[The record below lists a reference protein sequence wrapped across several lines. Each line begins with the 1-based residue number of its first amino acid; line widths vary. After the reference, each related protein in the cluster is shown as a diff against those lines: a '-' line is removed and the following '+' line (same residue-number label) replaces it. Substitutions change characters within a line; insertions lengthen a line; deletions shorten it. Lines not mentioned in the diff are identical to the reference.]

1 MTQALMIID
10 VQNDYFPDGKYPLN
24 NTEQT
29 LQKTLKLQN
38 YFRQK
43 QLPIIY
49 IQHINP
55 DPNAV
60 FFVNNSFG
68 SQLHAK
74 LLPIIKP
81 NEMIIQ
87 KAYPNSFYQTQ
98 LQEKLERLGIKQLVI
113 CGMMSHMCV
122 DSTTRC
128 AFELNYQPILIHDA
142 CTTRDLDFNG
152 NIIPSKDVHN
162 SFMSALMRFSKI
174 MSCEAFIQ
182 AT

>member
-1 MTQALMIID
+1 MTQALMIIEQAL
-10 VQNDYFPDGKYPLN
+10 QN
-24 NTEQT
+24 
-29 LQKTLKLQN
+29 TLKLQN

-74 LLPIIKP
+74 LLPIKS

-98 LQEKLERLGIKQLVI
+98 LQEKLERLGIIQLVI

-152 NIIPSKDVHN
+152 NIIPSQDVHN